1 MNSIHKIH
9 KPGWGLVGDRSLAA
23 PCFGQS
29 TTSISFFFFL
39 AMLIW
44 FCCMWTFSS
53 CCVQA
58 SHCCSYSCCRAQAFE
73 YRLSTCVAQAC
84 CSKTHGILAD
94 QGSDLCPAHWQ
105 VDVLPLDHQGSATKE
120 VPLRKS
126 HDLSTR
132 ILMYLS
138 FNWGVMYVNTLPY
151 KIWCPQSITDD
162 LKTRRQ
168 YSKLIWT
175 CWGGGWA
182 QAALPGLPRPECPKH
197 RMVPAFLNPA
207 FPSGCTVA
215 GPLQW
220 LLNLILG

>member
-168 YSKLIWT
+168 FSKLIWT
-175 CWGGGWA
+175 C
-182 QAALPGLPRPECPKH
+182 
-197 RMVPAFLNPA
+197 
-207 FPSGCTVA
+207 
-215 GPLQW
+215 
-220 LLNLILG
+220 